1 MNDFVR
7 PESMQ
12 VPEGGL
18 ASFLTATTG
27 DWADTDEKVPTS
39 GIGGV
44 KAVADH
50 LAEYGRYEDTYM
62 VHAAQGETV
71 VPMAVFDE
79 NPRLKASLFAQMR
92 AMGIDP
98 EQYVVGSEF
107 NSINPVTGQ
116 PEFFLK
122 KLFKGLKK
130 AVKKVIKV
138 IKKVAP
144 IALSIGLSFTPLGAI
159 AGSALGS
166 GIGTLIQGGNLKD
179 ALKAGAI
186 GGLTA
191 GLFKGVAGGI
201 RGMKAGQGFG
211 TGFRAGVG
219 SGLPGGTPYTPSGLP
234 DVVESQGVA
243 GPAASPTINVD
254 TLATQPSAATN
265 LGRISGKSAPSSF
278 ASPVSA
284 PDPSIMDFQGTASG
298 SGTAANQALQGGDA
312 FISKGL
318 QTTPP
323 PPPGP
328 STTPMGLKNPLGD
341 AASQTTTASNVA
353 TDALT
358 QSAPTISSTLDT
370 DMGNFNINPQSS
382 TAGFKSSVPPPQSFE
397 QIAGQATP
405 TIPSTD
411 AAMAE
416 LKPPGFFES
425 VKDMFV
431 DTGSGKNFFE
441 AGKDAFFPTNVNAQ
455 DIVAE
460 RLGLDS
466 GASLSELHQA
476 AGSEAVYKGM
486 VDEAKK
492 NLVYEMTTKSGYNPG
507 LIRKYG
513 PLAAAGTGILALTTD
528 GEEEMGESI
537 DPFGQDFKTGSDLF
551 RENPGKYS
559 LFPQFYNNYNYAHG
573 GNVEEFPRRDGA
585 IAGPGTGTSDDI
597 PAMLSDGEFVMT
609 AQAVR
614 GAGNGDRKRGV
625 RKMYEVM
632 RTFEGV
638 A

>member
-18 ASFLTATTG
+18 ASFLTATVG
-27 DWADTDEKVPTS
+27 DWADTEEQVPAT

-44 KAVADH
+44 KAVADQ

-62 VHAAQGETV
+62 VHAAEGETV
-71 VPMAVFDE
+71 IPMAVFDE
-79 NPRLKASLFAQMR
+79 NPRLKASLFSQMR

-98 EQYVVGSEF
+98 EQYVVGSEL
-107 NSINPVTGQ
+107 NSLNPVTGQ

-130 AVKKVIKV
+130 AVKKVVKV

-144 IALSIGLSFTPLGAI
+144 LVLSVGLAMTPLGAI

-166 GIGTLIQGGNLKD
+166 GIGTLIQGGSLKD
-179 ALKAGAI
+179 ALKMGAI

-191 GLFKGVAGGI
+191 GLFKGVQGGF

-219 SGLPGGTPYTPSGLP
+219 SGLPGAPAYNPMGPAP
-234 DVVESQGVA
+234 VEKIGKGVA

-254 TLATQPSAATN
+254 TLSPQPSAAGD
-265 LGRISGKSAPSSF
+265 LGRLSGTSAPPSF
-278 ASPVSA
+278 TSPVSA

-298 SGTAANQALQGGDA
+298 SGTAANLSQQGGDA

-328 STTPMGLKNPLGD
+328 STTPMVLQNPLGD
-341 AASQTTTASNVA
+341 VGGQTATASNVA

-358 QSAPTISSTLDT
+358 QSAPTISSTLPT
-370 DMGNFNINPQSS
+370 DMGNFNINQQSS

-397 QIAGQATP
+397 QITGQAISP
-405 TIPSTD
+405 TGQASFTDITSMGREMRPTLGQSVQDFFKNPVQST
-411 AAMAE
+411 
-416 LKPPGFFES
+416 
-425 VKDMFV
+425 KDI
-431 DTGSGKNFFE
+431 
-441 AGKDAFFPTNVNAQ
+441 FFPSDINTNRL
-455 DIVAE
+455 VAE
-460 RLGLDS
+460 RLGRPDLS
-466 GASLSELHQA
+466 MSELSDQFGQA
-476 AGSEAVYKGM
+476 LVDKTKEEVTAVLTSEGIA
-486 VDEAKK
+486 
-492 NLVYEMTTKSGYNPG
+492 NPG

-528 GEEEMGESI
+528 GQAEMGESI
-537 DPFGQDFKTGSDLF
+537 DPFGQDFKTGADLY

-609 AQAVR
+609 AKSVR
-614 GAGNGDRKRGV
+614 GAGNGSRNKGV
-625 RKMYEVM
+625 KKMYEIM
-632 RTFEGV
+632 RTYEGV

>member
-144 IALSIGLSFTPLGAI
+144 IALSIGLSFTPLGVI

-166 GIGTLIQGGNLKD
+166 GIGTLIQGGSLKD

-191 GLFKGVAGGI
+191 GLFKGVAGGL

-323 PPPGP
+323 GPPGP
-328 STTPMGLKNPLGD
+328 PTAPMVLKNPLGD

-353 TDALT
+353 TDALA
-358 QSAPTISSTLDT
+358 QPAPTISSTLDT

-397 QIAGQATP
+397 QIAGQTVSP
-405 TIPSTD
+405 TGQASFTDITSMGREMRPTLGQSVQDFFRNPVQST
-411 AAMAE
+411 
-416 LKPPGFFES
+416 
-425 VKDMFV
+425 KDI
-431 DTGSGKNFFE
+431 
-441 AGKDAFFPTNVNAQ
+441 FFPSDINTNRL
-455 DIVAE
+455 VAE
-460 RLGLDS
+460 RLGRPDLS
-466 GASLSELHQA
+466 MSELSDQFGQA
-476 AGSEAVYKGM
+476 LVDKTKEEVTAVLTSEGIA
-486 VDEAKK
+486 
-492 NLVYEMTTKSGYNPG
+492 NPG

>member
-1 MNDFVR
+1 VNDFVR

-18 ASFLTATTG
+18 ASFLTATVG
-27 DWADTDEKVPTS
+27 DWADTEEQVPAT

-44 KAVADH
+44 KAVADQ

-62 VHAAQGETV
+62 VHAAEGETV
-71 VPMAVFDE
+71 IPMAVFDE
-79 NPRLKASLFAQMR
+79 NPRLKASLFSQMR

-98 EQYVVGSEF
+98 EQYVVGSEL
-107 NSINPVTGQ
+107 NSLNPVTGQ

-130 AVKKVIKV
+130 AVKKVVKV

-144 IALSIGLSFTPLGAI
+144 LVLSVGLAMTPLGAI

-166 GIGTLIQGGNLKD
+166 GIGTLIQGGSLKD
-179 ALKAGAI
+179 ALKMGAI

-191 GLFKGVAGGI
+191 GLFKGVQGGF
-201 RGMKAGQGFG
+201 RAMKANQGFG
-211 TGFRAGVG
+211 TGFRAGVS
-219 SGLPGGTPYTPSGLP
+219 SGLPGGTPYTPAGLP

-254 TLATQPSAATN
+254 TLSPQPSAAGD
-265 LGRISGKSAPSSF
+265 LGRLSGTSAPPSF
-278 ASPVSA
+278 TSPVSA

-298 SGTAANQALQGGDA
+298 SGTAANLSQQGGDA

-328 STTPMGLKNPLGD
+328 STTPMVLQNPLGD
-341 AASQTTTASNVA
+341 VAGQTATASNVA

-358 QSAPTISSTLDT
+358 QSAPNISSTLPT
-370 DMGNFNINPQSS
+370 DMGNFNINQQSS

-397 QIAGQATP
+397 QITGQAISP
-405 TIPSTD
+405 TGQASFTDITSMGREMRPTLGQSVQDFFKNPVQST
-411 AAMAE
+411 
-416 LKPPGFFES
+416 
-425 VKDMFV
+425 KDI
-431 DTGSGKNFFE
+431 
-441 AGKDAFFPTNVNAQ
+441 FFPSDINTNRL
-455 DIVAE
+455 VAE
-460 RLGLDS
+460 RLGRPDLS
-466 GASLSELHQA
+466 MSELSDQFGQA
-476 AGSEAVYKGM
+476 LVDKTKEEVTAVLTSEGIA
-486 VDEAKK
+486 
-492 NLVYEMTTKSGYNPG
+492 NPG

-528 GEEEMGESI
+528 GQAEMEESI
-537 DPFGQDFKTGSDLF
+537 DPFGQDFKTGADLY

-559 LFPQFYNNYNYAHG
+559 LFPQFYNNYNYAYG
-573 GNVEEFPRRDGA
+573 GNVQEFPRKDGA

-609 AQAVR
+609 AKSVR
-614 GAGNGDRKRGV
+614 GAGNGSRNKGV
-625 RKMYEVM
+625 KKMYEIM
-632 RTFEGV
+632 RTYEGV

>member
-7 PESMQ
+7 PESME

-27 DWADTDEKVPTS
+27 EWADTAENVPSS

-44 KAVADH
+44 KAVADQ

-130 AVKKVIKV
+130 AVKKVVKV

-144 IALSIGLSFTPLGAI
+144 IALSIGLSFTPLGPI
-159 AGSALGS
+159 LGSALGS
-166 GIGTLIQGGNLKD
+166 GIGTLVQGGSLKD
-179 ALKAGAI
+179 ALKMGAI

-191 GLFKGVAGGI
+191 GLFKGIGGGFKGMQAGGE
-201 RGMKAGQGFG
+201 GFFKGFG
-211 TGFRAGVG
+211 SGVR
-219 SGLPGGTPYTPSGLP
+219 SGLPGGATAAPVYEPK
-234 DVVESQGVA
+234 GVA
-243 GPAASPTINVD
+243 GAASVPTEPVATAAGTVDPITRTPIGINPD
-254 TLATQPSAATN
+254 ALATSGAPLGEVPPGQGFTGPSILDSTA
-265 LGRISGKSAPSSF
+265 
-278 ASPVSA
+278 PVST
-284 PDPSIMDFQGTASG
+284 GTDSSLA
-298 SGTAANQALQGGDA
+298 
-312 FISKGL
+312 
-318 QTTPP
+318 
-323 PPPGP
+323 
-328 STTPMGLKNPLGD
+328 LGD
-341 AASQTTTASNVA
+341 AYQTATPQAPTVSSSLPTDSINVNA
-353 TDALT
+353 LGRSGRTDALT
-358 QSAPTISSTLDT
+358 GLPADIPEFTSNIPMTPEEYLAQQASSATPVQASDTPVDLLKQTVPDGTGDVASSGPFQKL
-370 DMGNFNINPQSS
+370 G
-382 TAGFKSSVPPPQSFE
+382 SSVQDFFR
-397 QIAGQATP
+397 TP
-405 TIPSTD
+405 VESTKQ
-411 AAMAE
+411 
-416 LKPPGFFES
+416 L
-425 VKDMFV
+425 
-431 DTGSGKNFFE
+431 
-441 AGKDAFFPTNVNAQ
+441 FFPKSTSPI
-455 DIVAE
+455 DLVAE
-460 RLGLDS
+460 ELGKPGATVQELLTDQTLNLDISKLNEKLTAAKNVIAES
-466 GASLSELHQA
+466 G
-476 AGSEAVYKGM
+476 M
-486 VDEAKK
+486 
-492 NLVYEMTTKSGYNPG
+492 NPG

-528 GEEEMGESI
+528 GQEEAAESI
-537 DPFGQDFKTGSDLF
+537 DPFGQDFKTGADLF
-551 RENPGKYS
+551 RENPGQYS
-559 LFPQFYNNYNYAHG
+559 LFPQFYNNYNYADG
-573 GNVEEFPRRDGA
+573 GNVREFPRRDGA

-609 AQAVR
+609 AKSVR
-614 GAGNGDRKRGV
+614 GAGNGDRNRGV
-625 RKMYEVM
+625 KKMYEVM

>member
-7 PESMQ
+7 PESME
-12 VPEGGL
+12 VPEGGI
-18 ASFLTATTG
+18 ASFLTATVG
-27 DWADTDEKVPTS
+27 EWADTEEQVPGT

-44 KAVADH
+44 KAVADQ

-62 VHAAQGETV
+62 VHAAEGETV

-79 NPRLKASLFAQMR
+79 NPRLKASLFSQMR

-107 NSINPVTGQ
+107 NSLNPVTGQ

-130 AVKKVIKV
+130 AVKKVVKV

-144 IALSIGLSFTPLGAI
+144 LVLSVGLAMTPLGAI

-166 GIGTLIQGGNLKD
+166 GIGTLIQGGSLKD
-179 ALKAGAI
+179 ALKMGAI

-191 GLFKGVAGGI
+191 GLFKGVQGGF
-201 RGMKAGQGFG
+201 RAMKANQGFG
-211 TGFRAGVG
+211 TGFRAGVS
-219 SGLPGGTPYTPSGLP
+219 SGLPGGTAYNPMGPAE
-234 DVVESQGVA
+234 VVTSQGVP
-243 GPAASPTINVD
+243 GPAASPTVSVD
-254 TLATQPSAATN
+254 ALSPQPSAAGD
-265 LGRISGKSAPSSF
+265 LGRLSGTSAPTGF
-278 ASPVSA
+278 TSPVSA

-323 PPPGP
+323 PPPGL

-341 AASQTTTASNVA
+341 VAGQTATASNVA

-358 QSAPTISSTLDT
+358 QSAPTISSTLPT
-370 DMGNFNINPQSS
+370 DMGNFNINQQPS
-382 TAGFKSSVPPPQSFE
+382 TAGFKSPVPEAQPFE
-397 QIAGQATP
+397 QITRQATP

-455 DIVAE
+455 DIVTE
-460 RLGLDS
+460 RLGLES
-466 GASLSELHQA
+466 GASLSDLHQA
-476 AGSEAVYKGM
+476 AGGEAVYNSM
-486 VDEAKK
+486 LDEAKK

-513 PLAAAGTGILALTTD
+513 PLAAAGTGILALTSQ
-528 GEEEMGESI
+528 GEEMGEFI
-537 DPFGQDFKTGSDLF
+537 DPFGQDFKTGSDLY

-559 LFPQFYNNYNYAHG
+559 LFPQFYNNYNYARG
-573 GNVEEFPRRDGA
+573 GNVQEFPPKDGA

-609 AQAVR
+609 ARAVR
-614 GAGNGDRKRGV
+614 GAGNGSRRKGV
-625 RKMYEVM
+625 KKMYEIM
-632 RTFEGV
+632 RTYEGV

>member
-144 IALSIGLSFTPLGAI
+144 IALSIGLAFTPLGVI

-166 GIGTLIQGGNLKD
+166 GIGTLIQGGSLKD

-191 GLFKGVAGGI
+191 GLFKGVAGGLQ
-201 RGMKAGQGFG
+201 GMKAGQGFG

-323 PPPGP
+323 GPPGP
-328 STTPMGLKNPLGD
+328 PTAPMVLKNPLGD

-353 TDALT
+353 TDALA
-358 QSAPTISSTLDT
+358 QRAPTISSTLDT

-397 QIAGQATP
+397 QIAGQTVSP
-405 TIPSTD
+405 TGQASFTDITSMGREMRPTLGQSVQDFFRNPVQST
-411 AAMAE
+411 
-416 LKPPGFFES
+416 
-425 VKDMFV
+425 KDI
-431 DTGSGKNFFE
+431 
-441 AGKDAFFPTNVNAQ
+441 FFPSDINTNRL
-455 DIVAE
+455 VAE
-460 RLGLDS
+460 RLGRPDLS
-466 GASLSELHQA
+466 MSELSDQFGQA
-476 AGSEAVYKGM
+476 LVDKTKEEVTAVLTSEGIA
-486 VDEAKK
+486 
-492 NLVYEMTTKSGYNPG
+492 NPG

>member
-144 IALSIGLSFTPLGAI
+144 IALSIGLSFTPLGVI

-166 GIGTLIQGGNLKD
+166 GIGTLIQGGSLKD

-191 GLFKGVAGGI
+191 GLFKGVAGGL

-284 PDPSIMDFQGTASG
+284 PDPRIMDFQGTASG

-323 PPPGP
+323 GPPGP
-328 STTPMGLKNPLGD
+328 PTAPMVLKNPLGD

-353 TDALT
+353 TDALA
-358 QSAPTISSTLDT
+358 QRAPTISSTLDT

-397 QIAGQATP
+397 QIAGQTVSP
-405 TIPSTD
+405 TGQASFTDITSMGREMRPTLGQSVQDFFRNPVQST
-411 AAMAE
+411 
-416 LKPPGFFES
+416 
-425 VKDMFV
+425 KDI
-431 DTGSGKNFFE
+431 
-441 AGKDAFFPTNVNAQ
+441 FFPSDINTNRL
-455 DIVAE
+455 VAE
-460 RLGLDS
+460 RLGRPDLS
-466 GASLSELHQA
+466 MSELSDQFGQA
-476 AGSEAVYKGM
+476 LVDKTKEEVTAVLTSEGIA
-486 VDEAKK
+486 
-492 NLVYEMTTKSGYNPG
+492 NPG

>member
-18 ASFLTATTG
+18 ASFLTATVG
-27 DWADTDEKVPTS
+27 DWADTEEQVPAT

-44 KAVADH
+44 KAVADQ

-62 VHAAQGETV
+62 VHAAEGETV
-71 VPMAVFDE
+71 IPMAVFDE
-79 NPRLKASLFAQMR
+79 NPRLKASLFSQMR

-98 EQYVVGSEF
+98 EQYVVGSEL
-107 NSINPVTGQ
+107 NSLNPVTGQ

-130 AVKKVIKV
+130 AVKKVVKV

-144 IALSIGLSFTPLGAI
+144 LVLSVGLAMTPLGAI

-166 GIGTLIQGGNLKD
+166 AIGTLIQGESLKD
-179 ALKAGAI
+179 ALKMGGI
-186 GGLTA
+186 GGLTE
-191 GLFKGVAGGI
+191 GLFKGVQGGF
-201 RGMKAGQGFG
+201 RAMKANQGFG
-211 TGFRAGVG
+211 TGFKAGVS
-219 SGLPGGTPYTPSGLP
+219 SGLPGGTAYNPMGPA
-234 DVVESQGVA
+234 DVFESQGVA
-243 GPAASPTINVD
+243 GPAASPTISVD
-254 TLATQPSAATN
+254 ALSPQPSAAGD
-265 LGRISGKSAPSSF
+265 LGRLSGTSAPPSF
-278 ASPVSA
+278 TSPVSA

-298 SGTAANQALQGGDA
+298 SGTAANLSQQGGDA

-341 AASQTTTASNVA
+341 VGGQTATASNVA

-358 QSAPTISSTLDT
+358 QSAPNISSTLPT
-370 DMGNFNINPQSS
+370 DMGNFNINQQSS

-397 QIAGQATP
+397 QITGQAISP
-405 TIPSTD
+405 TGQASFTDITSMGREMRPTLGQSVQDFFKNPVQST
-411 AAMAE
+411 
-416 LKPPGFFES
+416 
-425 VKDMFV
+425 KDI
-431 DTGSGKNFFE
+431 
-441 AGKDAFFPTNVNAQ
+441 FFPSDINTNRL
-455 DIVAE
+455 VAE
-460 RLGLDS
+460 RLGRPDLS
-466 GASLSELHQA
+466 MSELSDQFGQA
-476 AGSEAVYKGM
+476 LVDKTKEEVTAVLTSEGIA
-486 VDEAKK
+486 
-492 NLVYEMTTKSGYNPG
+492 NPG

-528 GEEEMGESI
+528 GQAEMGESI
-537 DPFGQDFKTGSDLF
+537 DPFGQDFKTGADLY

-573 GNVEEFPRRDGA
+573 GNVQEFPRRDGA

-609 AQAVR
+609 AKSVR
-614 GAGNGDRKRGV
+614 GAGNGSRNKGV
-625 RKMYEVM
+625 KKMYEIM
-632 RTFEGV
+632 RTYEGV

>member
-18 ASFLTATTG
+18 ASFLTATVG
-27 DWADTDEKVPTS
+27 DWADTEEQVPAT

-44 KAVADH
+44 KAVADQ

-62 VHAAQGETV
+62 VHAAEGETV
-71 VPMAVFDE
+71 IPMAVFDE
-79 NPRLKASLFAQMR
+79 NPRLKASLFSQMR

-98 EQYVVGSEF
+98 EQYVVGSEL
-107 NSINPVTGQ
+107 NSLNPVTGQ

-130 AVKKVIKV
+130 AVKKVVKV

-144 IALSIGLSFTPLGAI
+144 LVLSVGLAMTPLGAI

-166 GIGTLIQGGNLKD
+166 GIGTLIQGGSLKD
-179 ALKAGAI
+179 ALKMGAI

-191 GLFKGVAGGI
+191 GLFKGVQGGF

-219 SGLPGGTPYTPSGLP
+219 SGLPGAPAYNPMGPAP
-234 DVVESQGVA
+234 VEQIGKGVA

-254 TLATQPSAATN
+254 TLSPQPSAAGD
-265 LGRISGKSAPSSF
+265 LGRLSGTSAPPSF
-278 ASPVSA
+278 TSPVSA

-323 PPPGP
+323 PPPGL

-341 AASQTTTASNVA
+341 VGGQTATASNVA

-358 QSAPTISSTLDT
+358 QSAPNISSTLPT
-370 DMGNFNINPQSS
+370 DMGNFNINQQSS

-397 QIAGQATP
+397 QITGQAISP
-405 TIPSTD
+405 TGQASFTDITSMGREMRPTLGQSVQDFFKNPVQST
-411 AAMAE
+411 
-416 LKPPGFFES
+416 
-425 VKDMFV
+425 KDI
-431 DTGSGKNFFE
+431 
-441 AGKDAFFPTNVNAQ
+441 FFPSDINTNRL
-455 DIVAE
+455 VAE
-460 RLGLDS
+460 RLGRPDLS
-466 GASLSELHQA
+466 MSELSDQFGQA
-476 AGSEAVYKGM
+476 LVDKTKEEVTAVLTSEGIA
-486 VDEAKK
+486 
-492 NLVYEMTTKSGYNPG
+492 NPG

-528 GEEEMGESI
+528 GQAEMEEPI
-537 DPFGQDFKTGSDLF
+537 DPFGQDFKTGADLY

-609 AQAVR
+609 AKSVR
-614 GAGNGDRKRGV
+614 GAGNGSRNKGV
-625 RKMYEVM
+625 KKMYEIM
-632 RTFEGV
+632 RTYEGV